1 MNQQSLFNIS
11 EYSSF
16 GKVKGMGMTESE
28 ELGAIILK
36 LVIHLLIQKML

>member
-16 GKVKGMGMTESE
+16 GKVKGMTESD
-28 ELGAIILK
+28 ELSAIILK
-36 LVIHLLIQKML
+36 LVIHLFTQKML